1 VFSSFEVGEVWLPW
15 TWDLKNPDAARLQAK
30 QATLAAGLNDHFQ
43 AANAAPAGS
52 IAAAAADAV
61 ANLSGNARAIDLL
74 RSGFG
79 VGAKVRFLKAGDGLR
94 NPARVTGLSVKVLGP
109 PQSPEFLAQMD
120 PPAGQHYLRAAG
132 TDGDEGARA
141 EPFAARWKIDPATG
155 DAMTRLSEADR
166 ISLEAAA
173 SSPPEEL
180 AFALDQAR
188 NNESVVALLSYR
200 GKNLLFTG
208 DAQYGNWR
216 WWLDNERP
224 DQILPG
230 VSFFKVAHH
239 GSVNATPKDALEA
252 MTDGGFAAMVSTQG
266 TPWPSIPRVPL
277 MQRLSEKTNQKMVRS
292 DWLPLKGAPTPAKD
306 SLPRAPAGPPAGFV
320 QGALW
325 FDCPV

>member
-1 VFSSFEVGEVWLPW
+1 
-15 TWDLKNPDAARLQAK
+15 
-30 QATLAAGLNDHFQ
+30 
-43 AANAAPAGS
+43 
-52 IAAAAADAV
+52 
-61 ANLSGNARAIDLL
+61 
-74 RSGFG
+74 
-79 VGAKVRFLKAGDGLR
+79 
-94 NPARVTGLSVKVLGP
+94 
-109 PQSPEFLAQMD
+109 
-120 PPAGQHYLRAAG
+120 
-132 TDGDEGARA
+132 
-141 EPFAARWKIDPATG
+141 
-155 DAMTRLSEADR
+155 MTRLSEADR

-200 GKNLLFTG
+200 GKNLLFAG

-216 WWLDNERP
+216 WWLDNEKP
-224 DQILPG
+224 DLILPE

-277 MQRLSEKTNQKMVRS
+277 MLRLSEKTKQKLVRS
-292 DWLPLKGAPTPAKD
+292 DWLPVKGAPTPASG
-306 SLPRAPAGPPAGFV
+306 SLPRAPGAPPPGFA

-325 FDCPV
+325 FDCPL